1 MSTSLQVK
9 YTEIKENWRQ
19 LIRSLVIG
27 LVGSLIFVYLNL
39 PLPWVIG
46 ALFTTTAACMLGQKL
61 WIPDWL
67 RANSH
72 IVLGALFGTSVS
84 PEFFG
89 NFLSWFPSM
98 LAVTAYVVLVMPPIM
113 FYLVKVVRL
122 DIVTAYFS
130 AAPGGLIPMTA
141 LGQAMGADAKSISL
155 IQSSRIILTVLLIP
169 FLFTLFGGYEPS
181 GRIGT
186 GGSFLALSIF
196 DGLFLL
202 GISVSG
208 YVIARPLK
216 IPTPSLM
223 GPMIAVAAISMT
235 GTSSAEVPDSLVAI
249 AQWIIG
255 STIGSMFNNVQPR
268 KVAQVLFH
276 GSLTSTFMIAFATV
290 SALATHYFTN
300 LPTNA
305 LVLAFAP
312 GGFTEMALVGFA
324 LGIDIA
330 FLVTHQLTRYFFVL
344 TMIPLV
350 IKILKRPNR
359 S

>member
-186 GGSFLALSIF
+186 GGSFLALSFRLCDCKAFKNSNPFI
-196 DGLFLL
+196 DGANDRCCSNFNDRNKLC
-202 GISVSG
+202 
-208 YVIARPLK
+208 
-216 IPTPSLM
+216 
-223 GPMIAVAAISMT
+223 
-235 GTSSAEVPDSLVAI
+235 
-249 AQWIIG
+249 G
-255 STIGSMFNNVQPR
+255 STRFPRCNCTMDNRLNNRFNV
-268 KVAQVLFH
+268 
-276 GSLTSTFMIAFATV
+276 
-290 SALATHYFTN
+290 
-300 LPTNA
+300 
-305 LVLAFAP
+305 
-312 GGFTEMALVGFA
+312 
-324 LGIDIA
+324 
-330 FLVTHQLTRYFFVL
+330 
-344 TMIPLV
+344 
-350 IKILKRPNR
+350 
-359 S
+359 